1 MSNVSPPATTLL
13 SSSPPA
19 PASTPRDADVRA
31 HFGLSAIPH
40 TREMAVDKRWR
51 HPEHERVLEQLRAC
65 VEQRMSAALIAPAGL
80 GKSVVL
86 RALAASLPEARFR
99 VRYAHVT
106 ALSKRD
112 LCRELC
118 ATVGCPPAGHYGA
131 LVKRLREHF
140 AGLFDE
146 HSLRPVLL
154 IDEAHDL
161 RPDVLKILRVLTN
174 FEMDSRLVV
183 SIVLCGQRPLRTLL
197 RRPDMDAVCGRLAC
211 YTTLRLLSR
220 QESRE
225 YVSHR
230 CRLAGASQALFD
242 ELAFDALYEAAQGN
256 LRALDRLAL
265 AALQDAAMAG
275 ASVAGADHVIS
286 ARSRVWP

>member
-1 MSNVSPPATTLL
+1 MSSPPATTLL
-13 SSSPPA
+13 SAPP
-19 PASTPRDADVRA
+19 TTTRELDVRA
-31 HFGLSAIPH
+31 HFGLSALPL
-40 TREMAVDKRWR
+40 TRELDVDKRWR
-51 HPEHERVLEQLRAC
+51 HPDHETVLEQLRGC

-86 RALAASLPEARFR
+86 RALAAGLPEARYR

-106 ALSKRD
+106 ALSRRD

-140 AGLFDE
+140 AGLLDE

-161 RPDVLKILRVLTN
+161 RPEVLKILRVLTN

-183 SIVLCGQRPLRTLL
+183 SIVLCGQPPLRDLL
-197 RRPDMDAVCGRLAC
+197 RRPDMDAVRGRLAC

-220 QESRE
+220 QESRQ
-225 YVSHR
+225 YVGYR
-230 CRLAGASQALFD
+230 CQLAGASRALFD
-242 ELAFDALYEAAQGN
+242 DQAFDALFEAAQGN
-256 LRALDRLAL
+256 LRALDRLSL
-265 AALQDAAMAG
+265 AALQDAAAAG
-275 ASVAGADHVIS
+275 ASVVGVDHVIS
-286 ARSRVWP
+286 ARGRVWP